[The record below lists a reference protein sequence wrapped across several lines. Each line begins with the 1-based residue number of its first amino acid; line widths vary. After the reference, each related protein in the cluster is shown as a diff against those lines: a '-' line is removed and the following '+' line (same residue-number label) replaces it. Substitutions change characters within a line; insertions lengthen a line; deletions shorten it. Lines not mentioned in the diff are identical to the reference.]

1 MQYMLPVIYIYSK
14 VVLNPCFIENVSRE
28 TLFLRKNFA
37 LFSTRFSFYEKKPI
51 LDFEKIGQNVSRET
65 LLKLFTVEKRKKKCY
80 NGKAQ

>member
-1 MQYMLPVIYIYSK
+1 M
-14 VVLNPCFIENVSRE
+14 ENVSRE
-28 TLFLRKNFA
+28 TLFLQKKFI
-37 LFSTRFSFYEKKPI
+37 LFSTRFSFLKKKSI